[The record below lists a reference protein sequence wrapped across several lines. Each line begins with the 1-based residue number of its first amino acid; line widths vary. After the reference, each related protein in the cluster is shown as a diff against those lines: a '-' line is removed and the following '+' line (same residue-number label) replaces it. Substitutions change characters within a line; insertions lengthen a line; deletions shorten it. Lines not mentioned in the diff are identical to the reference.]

1 MMKRNIRFLVPGQL
15 TFILGFLGL
24 LVNEYYLIDSSILAF
39 FYGMMFGLSLVFN
52 LAYLVKRRF
61 HEETVV

>member
-1 MMKRNIRFLVPGQL
+1 MKRNNRFLIIGQL

-39 FYGMMFGLSLVFN
+39 ISGLLFGLSLVFN
-52 LAYLVKRRF
+52 LTYLVKRRN
-61 HEETVV
+61 HYGAIP

>member
-1 MMKRNIRFLVPGQL
+1 MKRNIRFLVPGQL